1 MLCLRPAGLTSLRL
15 PNIVT
20 QHLCWPG
27 IVMQL
32 LQDLQSQLSEQGER
46 DAALEQ
52 CHALQEA
59 KKTLLED
66 NVLLQSKVAQLSQ
79 ELLNSEQRCEELQTK
94 HMQQLQ
100 DLAAKVQQQVRTAP
114 LQQPHT
120 IPLRRCCLSFLACPA
135 FGLRCDAYW
144 TLMPSLWLTKHV
156 AVRVSS
162 CN

>member
-1 MLCLRPAGLTSLRL
+1 ML
-15 PNIVT
+15 
-20 QHLCWPG
+20 
-27 IVMQL
+27 MQL

-46 DAALEQ
+46 DAVLEQ

-66 NVLLQSKVAQLSQ
+66 NMLLQSKVAQLSQ
-79 ELLNSEQRCEELQTK
+79 ELLNSEQRCEELQTQ

-114 LQQPHT
+114 LQQTHT
-120 IPLRRCCLSFLACPA
+120 IPLRRCCLSFLACPT
-135 FGLRCDAYW
+135 FGLRCGVYW
-144 TLMPSLWLTKHV
+144 TLMPSLWLTQHV
-156 AVRVSS
+156 AVSVRC